1 MTYQEL
7 YNTALSTIKSV
18 CLNVSNWGAV
28 ASQFKSGYSRVQSNA
43 RAHLTISIVNP
54 VSQVSSSTVDS
65 QFSSWMVN
73 SCGVNLSA
81 TVEPRGLFNFYV
93 ALASFVTAKVCIVGG
108 QETTTRQIMY
118 NSGINPQGYTRMSGE
133 NVAVATDMATCSTT
147 INQIICSNT
156 RAYNVRYNFSIS
168 NT

>member
-28 ASQFKSGYSRVQSNA
+28 ASQFKPGYSRVESNA

-54 VSQVSSSTVDS
+54 VSEVSSSTVDS

-156 RAYNVRYNFSIS
+156 RAYNVQYNFSIS

>member
-1 MTYQEL
+1 MIYQDL
-7 YNTALSTIKSV
+7 YNTALSSIKSA

-28 ASQFKSGYSRVQSNA
+28 ASQFKSGYSRVQTNA
-43 RAHLTISIVNP
+43 RAHLTISVANP

-65 QFSSWMVN
+65 QFNSWMVG
-73 SCGVNLSA
+73 SCGVILSA

-93 ALASFVTAKVCIVGG
+93 ALASFVTAKVQIAGG
-108 QETTTRQIMY
+108 QETTTRQIVY
-118 NSGINPQGYTRMSGE
+118 NSGNNPQGYTKMSGE
-133 NVAVATDMATCSTT
+133 NIAVATDMATCSTT